1 MQVNPWMEFF
11 NFSLEE
17 GSVCLCVGLGFAS
30 PAVLCVS
37 SMVAIM
43 NHRVADVAALVGD
56 FPLWWGALHSF

>member
-1 MQVNPWMEFF
+1 M
-11 NFSLEE
+11 
-17 GSVCLCVGLGFAS
+17 CLCVGLGFAS

-56 FPLWWGALHSF
+56 FPLWGGALHSF